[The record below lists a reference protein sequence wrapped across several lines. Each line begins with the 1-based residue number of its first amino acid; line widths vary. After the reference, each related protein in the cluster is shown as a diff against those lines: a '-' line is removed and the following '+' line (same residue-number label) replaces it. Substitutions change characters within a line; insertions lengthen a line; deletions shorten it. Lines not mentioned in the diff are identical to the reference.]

1 MNNVVYVL
9 KLPATF
15 EAGVAYMYNGQIYTA
30 PGKEWH
36 ASSYPAEFKG
46 NALQGKKVP

>member
-1 MNNVVYVL
+1 MIVVDVL

-15 EAGVAYMYNGQIYTA
+15 EQGVAYKWRGQIYTA

-36 ASSYPAEFKG
+36 ASPYPDKQNG
-46 NALQGKKVP
+46 KVLQGKKTP